1 MEEQEKKE
9 TTEKRNADKVDWNIK
24 PYLAIGLLVF
34 IVFCCCISVFFLIYR
49 YNGFASGWKKLM
61 NVLQPIIIGL
71 VIAYLLNPIMM
82 FFERHLKVL
91 FAKKVKSEKKIRKL
105 SRGIGT
111 AGALLVLVLIVYA
124 LLMLI
129 IPQLVQSITGMI
141 TNLPEEVQ
149 AFVNWMNDSFKGNNE
164 TVSYVGDTLTKATSY
179 LENWLKTEVLPQAT
193 TYIASITNG
202 VISVVKLLFNM
213 IIGLIVSVYVMIE
226 KEQFVGQAKKVIY
239 AVFKPRRGNIIVTT
253 IRKSN
258 KIFGGFITGKI
269 LDSAIIGVICYI
281 CLAIMRMPYTIL
293 VSVIVG
299 VTNVIPFF
307 GPYIGAI
314 PSFIIIAL
322 ANPIQGLYFL
332 IFIIVLQQVDGNIIG
347 PKILGDS
354 TGLSSFWVVFAI
366 LVGGGVFGVPGMIL
380 GVPAFAVIYYI
391 MKELV
396 GHLLR
401 KRNLP
406 DDTKSYIMMTDV
418 DVATNELRY
427 KEIKQEPYF
436 KKKKDV
442 TEDETENKNS

>member
-9 TTEKRNADKVDWNIK
+9 TIKKRSDSKVDWNIK
-24 PYLAIGLLVF
+24 PYLAFGLLVF

-49 YNGFASGWKKLM
+49 YNGFASGWNKLM
-61 NVLQPIIIGL
+61 VVLQPIIIGL
-71 VIAYLLNPIMM
+71 IVAYLLNPIMM
-82 FFERHLKVL
+82 FFEKHLKVL
-91 FAKKVKSEKKIRKL
+91 LAKKIKSEKKIKKI
-105 SRGIGT
+105 SRGGAT
-111 AGALLVLVLIVYA
+111 AGALLVLVLIIYA

-129 IPQLVQSITGMI
+129 IPQLTQSIMGMI
-141 TNLPEEVQ
+141 ITLPDEVQ
-149 AFVNWMNDSFKGNNE
+149 AFVNWMDQSFDGDSE
-164 TVSYVGDTLTKATSY
+164 AVSYFGDTLTKAIGY
-179 LENWLKTEVLPQAT
+179 LDNWLKQEVLPQAT
-193 TYIASITNG
+193 TYIASITSG
-202 VISVVKLLFNM
+202 VISVVKLLFNS
-213 IIGLIVSVYVMIE
+213 IIGLIVSVYVLME

-239 AVFKPRRGNIIVTT
+239 AIFKPRRGNIIVTT

-258 KIFGGFITGKI
+258 QIFGGFITGKI
-269 LDSAIIGVICYI
+269 LDSAIIGVLCYI
-281 CLAIMRMPYTIL
+281 CLAIMKMPYTVL

-299 VTNVIPFF
+299 VTNIIPFF

-332 IFIIVLQQVDGNIIG
+332 IFIIILQQVDGNIIG

-380 GVPAFAVIYYI
+380 GVPTFAVIYYI
-391 MKELV
+391 IREII

-406 DDTKSYIMMTDV
+406 DDTKAYIMMTEV
-418 DVATNELRY
+418 DVVTNELHYEELKRESY
-427 KEIKQEPYF
+427 IKRKKES
-436 KKKKDV
+436 KK
-442 TEDETENKNS
+442 TEDK

>member
-1 MEEQEKKE
+1 M
-9 TTEKRNADKVDWNIK
+9 
-24 PYLAIGLLVF
+24 
-34 IVFCCCISVFFLIYR
+34 
-49 YNGFASGWKKLM
+49 
-61 NVLQPIIIGL
+61 
-71 VIAYLLNPIMM
+71 
-82 FFERHLKVL
+82 
-91 FAKKVKSEKKIRKL
+91 
-105 SRGIGT
+105 
-111 AGALLVLVLIVYA
+111 
-124 LLMLI
+124 
-129 IPQLVQSITGMI
+129 
-141 TNLPEEVQ
+141 
-149 AFVNWMNDSFKGNNE
+149 
-164 TVSYVGDTLTKATSY
+164 TKATSY

-269 LDSAIIGVICYI
+269 LDSAIIGVICYV

-380 GVPAFAVIYYI
+380 GVPTFAVIYYI

-427 KEIKQEPYF
+427 KEIKQESYF